1 MKDEPDIEY
10 GIRLT
15 DKKVF
20 GDNEEHWYDIICH
33 DGIAIGTKSIDE
45 PEKLPTTVILI
56 YPLRD
61 TILTDRVKSREVL
74 EYRGL
79 DELSPNEITFG
90 DIMVKYGVIATMEE
104 VRERFMGSSC
114 SCGGHC
120 KTEKET
126 APDKDFNME
135 LFKAVA
141 PVFMERAGRKE
152 DELAKS
158 GVDVKNATDISGDDI
173 PTFYAKKAVAWTN
186 SFLEAWADRMA

>member
-1 MKDEPDIEY
+1 MKNKPIIED
-10 GIRLT
+10 GILLT
-15 DKKVF
+15 NKKIF
-20 GDNEEHWYDIICH
+20 GDNEEHAYDIICH

-45 PEKLPTTVILI
+45 PEKLPTTIILI

-61 TILTDRVKSREVL
+61 TILTNRVKSREVL

-120 KTEKET
+120 KTENGT

-141 PVFMERAGRKE
+141 PVFMERAARKE
-152 DELAKS
+152 EELAKS

-173 PTFYAKKAVAWTN
+173 PTFYAKKAVEWTN

>member
-1 MKDEPDIEY
+1 MKNKPIIED
-10 GIRLT
+10 GILLT
-15 DKKVF
+15 NKKVF
-20 GDNEEHWYDIICH
+20 GDNDEHEYDIVCH
-33 DGIAIGTKSIDE
+33 DGIAIGTKSSDE
-45 PEKLPTTVILI
+45 PEKLPRTIILI
-56 YPLRD
+56 YPLWD
-61 TILTDRVKSREVL
+61 TVVSDRVKSRKVL

-90 DIMVKYGVIATMEE
+90 DIMVKYGVIVTMEE
-104 VRERFMGSSC
+104 IRERYMGSSC

-120 KTEKET
+120 KTDKET
-126 APDKDFNME
+126 APDKDLNME

-186 SFLEAWADRMA
+186 AFLKAWGDRMA

>member
-1 MKDEPDIEY
+1 MKKKPIIED
-10 GIRLT
+10 GILLT
-15 DKKVF
+15 NKKAF
-20 GDNEEHWYDIICH
+20 GDNKEHEYNLVCH
-33 DGIAIGTKSIDE
+33 DGIAIGTKSSDE
-45 PEKLPTTVILI
+45 PEKLPQTIILI
-56 YPLRD
+56 YPLWD
-61 TILTDRVKSREVL
+61 TVVSDRVKSREVL

-126 APDKDFNME
+126 APDKDFKME

-152 DELAKS
+152 EELAKS

-186 SFLEAWADRMA
+186 SFLEVWADRMA